1 MGSIDNLLE
10 QMNLSAFLYSLIIIF
25 SFIPAILFLSLAVPV
40 ENHDDCSKILFS
52 SQGELLRVWL
62 NEKEQYQFPKSEK
75 ISEKYKA
82 AVLHFE
88 DKRFNWHFGIDPVA
102 IIRAMKQN
110 AKAGK
115 IESGASTITMQ
126 VARLKRPK
134 KRTFFAKLMETHFA
148 LRTELWKSKDEIFA
162 EYASIAPMGGNIVGA
177 ETACWRFFGHGS
189 EEITWAEAAL
199 LALLPNRPSA
209 LNLEKEREKLLE
221 RRNSL
226 LKSLAKAGYI
236 STETLN
242 SALQESLPKVN
253 ADWRFKTPHYAE
265 AVLSLF
271 PGQNILHGTIDGKIQ
286 TRLEG
291 IAKNYGQRI
300 KEYSNVN
307 ISVLIAETK
316 TGKIRGYLGSLDYY
330 DSLSK
335 GMIDGVRVRRSTGSI
350 MKPFLYALAIER
362 GPYTPESLV
371 EDVPTWFKGFSP
383 QNADKSFSGIVPLK
397 EALTRSLNIPAVK
410 ILSDYGVED
419 FHFWLKNAGLVGLSR
434 SSESYGLSLVLG
446 GGEASLQELVPL
458 YSMLANEGKR
468 TDLKW
473 LEDGIE
479 NGELRMENREL
490 LQAVT
495 AYHIKE
501 ILTSV
506 KRPDFEQYHLQF
518 NNHIPVAWKTGTSY
532 GSRDAWAIGVNE
544 QWTIGVW
551 VGNFAGGSVANLS
564 GSSTAAPLLF
574 SLLNN
579 LSDNKRELW
588 KEFPK
593 DARFEKIE
601 ICELSG
607 YKAKPACPHKK
618 SMMLPV
624 NRMQSKTCSFHKEII
639 ISRSTGFEVCSL
651 CWSTED
657 TLRIVEEHYSP
668 AVRNELRKTGREPK
682 AETLHNPR
690 CLAKKEGAQFSIVY
704 PENGARLF
712 LPSGDALSE
721 MGFIAVAA
729 HKQRDAELQ
738 WFLNGA
744 FLGITKGEHKMAV
757 TVGSGEHRIGV
768 QDSLGIYLE
777 TRFRV
782 RASHF

>member
-1 MGSIDNLLE
+1 MAVK
-10 QMNLSAFLYSLIIIF
+10 MPPKPLIIFLCITA
-25 SFIPAILFLSLAVPV
+25 SFFLSLLVPV
-40 ENHDDCSKILFS
+40 KNDEDCSKILFS

-62 NEKEQYQFPKSEK
+62 NKNEQYRFPKNEK
-75 ISEKYKA
+75 ISEKYKT

-102 IIRAMKQN
+102 VIRAIKQN
-110 AKAGK
+110 VKAGK
-115 IESGASTITMQ
+115 VESGASTITMQ
-126 VARLKRPK
+126 VARLKKPK
-134 KRTFFAKLMETHFA
+134 KRTFFAKFMEAHFA
-148 LRTELWKSKDEIFA
+148 FRMELWKSKNEIFA
-162 EYASIAPMGGNIVGA
+162 EYASLAPMGGNIVGA
-177 ETACWRFFGHGS
+177 ETACWRFFGHGA

-209 LNLEKEREKLLE
+209 LNLEREREKLLV
-221 RRNSL
+221 RRNNL

-236 STETLN
+236 DAEILN
-242 SALQESLPKVN
+242 SALQESLPKMN

-271 PGQNILHGTIDGKIQ
+271 PNQNVFHGTIDSKIQ
-286 TRLEG
+286 ARLEG
-291 IAKNYGQRI
+291 IAKNYGRRI
-300 KEYSNVN
+300 REYSNVN
-307 ISVLIAETK
+307 ISVLITETK

-335 GMIDGVRVRRSTGSI
+335 GMIDGVRALRSTGSI
-350 MKPFLYALAIER
+350 MKPFLYALAMER
-362 GPYTPESLV
+362 GPYTPESLI
-371 EDVPTWFKGFSP
+371 EDVPTWFKGFYP
-383 QNADKSFSGIVPLK
+383 QNADKSFSGILPFR
-397 EALTRSLNIPAVK
+397 EALIRSLNVPAVK

-419 FHFWLKNAGLVGLSR
+419 FHSWLKNAGVAGLSR
-434 SSESYGLSLVLG
+434 SSESYGLSLILG

-458 YSMLANEGKR
+458 YSMLMNEGKR

-473 LEDGIE
+473 LEDSVPQKNE
-479 NGELRMENREL
+479 QL
-490 LQAVT
+490 LQSIT
-495 AYHIKE
+495 AYHVKE

-574 SLLNN
+574 SLFNN
-579 LSDNKRELW
+579 LSDNKRKMW
-588 KEFPK
+588 GEFPSGAK
-593 DARFEKIE
+593 YEAVE
-601 ICELSG
+601 ICSLSG
-607 YKAKPACPHKK
+607 YKAKPICPHKK
-618 SMMLPV
+618 DIPLPI
-624 NRMQSKTCSFHKEII
+624 NRMQNRTCSFHKEII
-639 ISRSTGFEVCSL
+639 TSKSTGFEVCSL
-651 CWSTED
+651 CWNVED
-657 TLRIVEEHYSP
+657 TLHIIEEHYSP
-668 AVRNELRKTGREPK
+668 SVRNELRKTGREPK

-690 CLAKKEGAQFSIVY
+690 CLAKKEAVQFSFVY

-712 LPSGDALSE
+712 LPSSDALSE
-721 MGFIAVAA
+721 MGFIAIAA

-738 WFLNGA
+738 WFLDGS
-744 FLGITKGEHKMAV
+744 FLGVTKSEHKMAV
-757 TVGSGEHRIGV
+757 TVGSGVHRIGV
-768 QDSLGIYLE
+768 QDTLGNYLE

-782 RASHF
+782 RALHF

>member
-1 MGSIDNLLE
+1 MKSNIRKILLY
-10 QMNLSAFLYSLIIIF
+10 LLLAGLVLF
-25 SFIPAILFLSLAVPV
+25 FLSLLFPPK
-40 ENHDDCSKILFS
+40 NDSDYSRILFDN
-52 SQGELLRVWL
+52 QGELLRVWL
-62 NEKEQYQFPKSEK
+62 NENEQYQFPKSEK

-88 DKRFNWHFGIDPVA
+88 DKRFNWHLGIDPVA
-102 IIRAMKQN
+102 IIRAIKQN
-110 AKAGK
+110 VQAKK

-134 KRTFFAKLMETHFA
+134 KRTLFAKLMEAHFA
-148 LRTELWKSKDEIFA
+148 FRMELWKSKDEIFA
-162 EYASIAPMGGNIVGA
+162 EYASLAPMGGNIVGA

-189 EEITWAEAAL
+189 QEITWSEAAL

-221 RRNSL
+221 RRNNL
-226 LKSLAKAGYI
+226 LRTLAKAGYM
-236 STETLN
+236 SAETLY
-242 SALQESLPKVN
+242 SALQESLPKIN
-253 ADWRFKTPHYAE
+253 ADWRFKAPHYAE
-265 AVLSLF
+265 ATLALF
-271 PGQNILHGTIDGKIQ
+271 PNQNILHGTIDGKIQ
-286 TRLEG
+286 ARLER

-307 ISVLIAETK
+307 ISVLITETK

-335 GMIDGVRVRRSTGSI
+335 GMIDGVRAHRSTGSI

-362 GPYTPESLV
+362 GPYTSESLI
-371 EDVPTWFKGFSP
+371 EDVPTWFRGFSP
-383 QNADKSFSGIVPLK
+383 QNSDKSFSGILPLK
-397 EALTRSLNIPAVK
+397 EALIRSLNVPAVK

-419 FHFWLKNAGLVGLSR
+419 FHFWLKNAGLAGLSR
-434 SSESYGLSLVLG
+434 SSENYGLSLILG

-468 TDLKW
+468 TELKW
-473 LEDGIE
+473 VEKISGDTDSQKSE
-479 NGELRMENREL
+479 QL
-490 LQAVT
+490 LQRVT
-495 AYHIKE
+495 AYNIRD

-518 NNHIPVAWKTGTSY
+518 NNYIPVAWKTGTSY

-564 GSSTAAPLLF
+564 GSSSAAPLLF
-574 SLLNN
+574 SLFNN
-579 LSDNKRELW
+579 LSDSKRELW

-593 DARFEKIE
+593 DADFEKTE

-607 YKAKPACPHKK
+607 YKAKPICLHKK
-618 SMMLPV
+618 NIMLPV
-624 NRMQSKTCSFHKEII
+624 NRMQSRTCPFHKEII
-639 ISRSTGFEVCSL
+639 ISKNTGFEVCSL
-651 CWSTED
+651 CWNVED
-657 TLRIVEEHYSP
+657 TLHIVEEHYSP
-668 AVRNELRKTGREPK
+668 SVRNELRKMGREPK
-682 AETLHNPR
+682 AETLHNPS
-690 CLAKKEGAQFSIVY
+690 CLAKKEEIQFSIIY
-704 PENGARLF
+704 PESGARLF
-712 LPSGDALSE
+712 LPSGDILNT
-721 MGFIAVAA
+721 MGFVAVAA
-729 HKQRDAELQ
+729 HKQREAELQ

-744 FLGITKGEHKMAV
+744 FLGSTKGSHKMAV
-757 TVGSGEHRIGV
+757 TVGSGEYRLGV
-768 QDSLGIYLE
+768 QDTLGMYLE

-782 RASHF
+782 RAKL

>member
-1 MGSIDNLLE
+1 M
-10 QMNLSAFLYSLIIIF
+10 
-25 SFIPAILFLSLAVPV
+25 PV
-40 ENHDDCSKILFS
+40 KNDDDCSKILFS

-62 NEKEQYQFPKSEK
+62 NENEQYQFPKGEK

-88 DKRFNWHFGIDPVA
+88 DKRFNWHFGIDPIA
-102 IIRAMKQN
+102 IIRAVKQN
-110 AKAGK
+110 AKAKK

-126 VARLKRPK
+126 VARLKKPK
-134 KRTFFAKLMETHFA
+134 KRTFFAKLMEAHFA
-148 LRTELWKSKDEIFA
+148 LRMELWKSKDEIFA
-162 EYASIAPMGGNIVGA
+162 EYASVAPMGGNIVGA

-189 EEITWAEAAL
+189 LEITWAEAAL

-236 STETLN
+236 NTETLN

-265 AVLSLF
+265 AVLALF
-271 PGQNILHGTIDGKIQ
+271 PKQNILHGTIDGKIQ
-286 TRLEG
+286 ARLEG
-291 IAKNYGQRI
+291 IAKNYGHRI
-300 KEYSNVN
+300 REYSNVN

-316 TGKIRGYLGSLDYY
+316 TGKIRGYFGSLDYY

-335 GMIDGVRVRRSTGSI
+335 GMIDGVRARRSTGSI
-350 MKPFLYALAIER
+350 MKPFLYALAMER
-362 GPYTPESLV
+362 GPYTPESLI
-371 EDVPTWFKGFSP
+371 EDVPTWFRGFSP
-383 QNADKSFSGIVPLK
+383 QNSDKSYSGILPLK
-397 EALTRSLNIPAVK
+397 EALTRSLNVPAVK

-419 FHFWLKNAGLVGLSR
+419 FQLWLKNAGLDGLSR
-434 SSESYGLSLVLG
+434 SSESYGLSLILG

-458 YSMLANEGKR
+458 YSMLMNEGKR
-468 TDLKW
+468 TELKW
-473 LEDGIE
+473 LEDSIPDKNE
-479 NGELRMENREL
+479 QL
-490 LQAVT
+490 LQSVT

-506 KRPDFEQYHLQF
+506 KRSDFEQYHLQF
-518 NNHIPVAWKTGTSY
+518 NNRIPVAWKTGTSY

-551 VGNFAGGSVANLS
+551 AGNFAGGSVPNLS

-574 SLLNN
+574 SLFNN
-579 LSDNKRELW
+579 LSDHKRKLW
-588 KEFPK
+588 REFPR
-593 DARFEKIE
+593 DANFEEVK

-607 YKAKPACPHKK
+607 YKAKPICPHRKNIL
-618 SMMLPV
+618 LPV
-624 NRMQSKTCSFHKEII
+624 NRMQSRVCSFHKETI

-651 CWSTED
+651 CWNAED
-657 TLRIVEEHYSP
+657 TLHIVEEHYSP

-682 AETLHNPR
+682 AEALHNPR
-690 CLAKKEGAQFSIVY
+690 CLAKKESAQFSIVY
-704 PENGARLF
+704 PENGAKLF
-712 LPSGDALSE
+712 LPSSDALSE
-721 MGFIAVAA
+721 MGFIAIAA

-768 QDSLGIYLE
+768 QDTLGIYLE

-782 RASHF
+782 RAPHF

>member
-1 MGSIDNLLE
+1 MPQKL
-10 QMNLSAFLYSLIIIF
+10 AVIF
-25 SFIPAILFLSLAVPV
+25 SCITALFFLSLFIPV
-40 ENHDDCSKILFS
+40 KNDNDCSKILFS

-62 NEKEQYQFPKSEK
+62 NGNEQYQFPKSEK

-88 DKRFNWHFGIDPVA
+88 DKRFNWHFGIDPIAV
-102 IIRAMKQN
+102 IRAMKQN
-110 AKAGK
+110 VTAKK

-126 VARLKRPK
+126 VARLKKPK
-134 KRTFFAKLMETHFA
+134 KRTLFAKLIETHFA
-148 LRTELWKSKDEIFA
+148 LRMELWKSKDKIFA
-162 EYASIAPMGGNIVGA
+162 EYASLAPMGGNIIGA

-236 STETLN
+236 NEETLN
-242 SALQESLPKVN
+242 SALQESLPRVS

-271 PGQNILHGTIDGKIQ
+271 PNKNIFHGTIDSKIQ

-300 KEYSNVN
+300 REYSNVN
-307 ISVLIAETK
+307 ISVLITETK

-335 GMIDGVRVRRSTGSI
+335 GMIDGVRAHRSTGSI
-350 MKPFLYALAIER
+350 MKPFLYALAMER
-362 GPYTPESLV
+362 GPYTPESLI

-383 QNADKSFSGIVPLK
+383 QNADKSFSGIVPFK
-397 EALTRSLNIPAVK
+397 EALVRSLNVPAVK
-410 ILSDYGVED
+410 ILADYGVED
-419 FHFWLKNAGLVGLSR
+419 FHFWLKNAGLNGLSR
-434 SSESYGLSLVLG
+434 SPESYGLSLILG
-446 GGEASLQELVPL
+446 GGETSLQELVPL
-458 YSMLANEGKR
+458 YSMLINEGKR
-468 TDLKW
+468 TELKW
-473 LEDGIE
+473 LEDSTAE
-479 NGELRMENREL
+479 KNEQL
-490 LQAVT
+490 LQSIT

-564 GSSTAAPLLF
+564 GSATAAPLLF
-574 SLLNN
+574 SLFNN
-579 LSDNKRELW
+579 LSDNKKRMWSEL
-588 KEFPK
+588 PR
-593 DARFEKIE
+593 DADFEEVE
-601 ICELSG
+601 ICTLSG
-607 YKAKPACPHKK
+607 YKAKDFCPHKK
-618 SMMLPV
+618 YILLPV
-624 NRMQSKTCSFHKEII
+624 NRMQSRTCQFHKEII
-639 ISRSTGFEVCSL
+639 ISKSTGFEVCSL
-651 CWSTED
+651 CWNAED
-657 TLRIVEEHYSP
+657 TLHIIEEHYSP
-668 AVRNELRKTGREPK
+668 SVRNELRKTGREPK
-682 AETLHNPR
+682 AETLHNPS
-690 CLAKKEGAQFSIVY
+690 CLAKKEGIQFSIVY

-712 LPSGDALSE
+712 LPSSDALSE
-721 MGFIAVAA
+721 MGFIAIAA

-738 WFLNGA
+738 WFLDGN
-744 FLGITKGEHKMAV
+744 FLGTTKSEHKMAV

-768 QDSLGIYLE
+768 QDTLGIYLE
-777 TRFRV
+777 SRFRV
-782 RASHF
+782 RAKD

>member
-1 MGSIDNLLE
+1 MSKK
-10 QMNLSAFLYSLIIIF
+10 LIIILSCITAF
-25 SFIPAILFLSLAVPV
+25 FLSLLIPV
-40 ENHDDCSKILFS
+40 KNDDDCSKILFS
-52 SQGELLRVWL
+52 SQDELLRVWL
-62 NEKEQYQFPKSEK
+62 NKNEQYQFPKSEK
-75 ISEKYKA
+75 ISEKYKI

-102 IIRAMKQN
+102 VIRAIKQN
-110 AKAGK
+110 VTAKK
-115 IESGASTITMQ
+115 IQSGASTITMQ
-126 VARLKRPK
+126 VARLKRPR

-148 LRTELWKSKDEIFA
+148 LRLELWKSKNEIFA
-162 EYASIAPMGGNIVGA
+162 EYASLAPMGGNIIGA
-177 ETACWRFFGHGS
+177 ETACWRFFGHGG
-189 EEITWAEAAL
+189 EQITWAEAAL
-199 LALLPNRPSA
+199 LALLPNKPSA
-209 LNLEKEREKLLE
+209 LNLEKEREKLLT
-221 RRNSL
+221 RRNNL

-236 STETLN
+236 DTETLN
-242 SALQESLPKVN
+242 SSLQESLPKVN

-271 PGQNILHGTIDGKIQ
+271 PNQNTFHGTIDNKIQ
-286 TRLEG
+286 ARLEK

-300 KEYSNVN
+300 REYSNVN
-307 ISVLIAETK
+307 IAVLITETK

-335 GMIDGVRVRRSTGSI
+335 GMIDGVRAHRSTGSI

-362 GPYTPESLV
+362 GPYTPESLI

-383 QNADKSFSGIVPLK
+383 QNSDKSFNGIVPLR
-397 EALTRSLNIPAVK
+397 EALVRSLNVPAVK
-410 ILSDYGVED
+410 ILSEYGVED
-419 FHFWLKNAGLVGLSR
+419 FHFWLQKAGLTGLSR
-434 SSESYGLSLVLG
+434 SSESYGLSLILG

-458 YSMLANEGKR
+458 YSMLMNDGKR

-473 LEDGIE
+473 LEDSIPDKNE
-479 NGELRMENREL
+479 HL

-518 NNHIPVAWKTGTSY
+518 NSHIPVAWKTGTSY

-564 GSSTAAPLLF
+564 GSSSAAPLLF
-574 SLLNN
+574 SLFNN
-579 LSDNKRELW
+579 LSDNKRKLW
-588 KEFPK
+588 GEFPK
-593 DARFEKIE
+593 DAKFEEVKI
-601 ICELSG
+601 CALSG
-607 YKAKPACPHKK
+607 YKATPICPHKK
-618 SMMLPV
+618 NILLPI
-624 NRMQSKTCSFHKEII
+624 NRMQSKTCPIHKEII
-639 ISRSTGFEVCSL
+639 ISKSTGYEVCSL
-651 CWSTED
+651 CWNVED
-657 TLRIVEEHYSP
+657 TLHIVEERYPPS
-668 AVRNELRKTGREPK
+668 VRNELRKTGREPK

-690 CLAKKEGAQFSIVY
+690 CPAKKEAAQFSIVY
-704 PENGARLF
+704 PENGAKLF
-712 LPSGDALSE
+712 LPSKDAISE

-738 WFLNGA
+738 WFLDGA
-744 FLGITKGEHKMAV
+744 FLGATKSEHKMTV

-768 QDSLGIYLE
+768 QDTLGIYLE
-777 TRFRV
+777 SRFRV
-782 RASHF
+782 RAN